1 MGTLNLSQVVERAIP
16 LEELTLPMVAELSSD
31 LNRAPFQR
39 SNRVNIRL
47 REDDI
52 CELQARALSAGMSLQ
67 AFLAEIVHQY
77 ARNNL
82 VDKLADNLADK

>member
-47 REDDI
+47 REEDI
-52 CELQARALSAGMSLQ
+52 CELQARALSSGMSFQ
-67 AFLAEIVHQY
+67 AFLADVLEDHSAVTF
-77 ARNNL
+77 
-82 VDKLADNLADK
+82 K

>member
-1 MGTLNLSQVVERAIP
+1 MGTLDVSQVVERAVP
-16 LEELTLPMVAELSSD
+16 LEELSLPMVAELSSD

-47 REDDI
+47 RQEDVS
-52 CELQARALSAGMSLQ
+52 ELQARALSAGMSFQ

-77 ARNNL
+77 ARDNL
-82 VDKLADNLADK
+82 VEK